1 MLDAAIRYKLIEDVF
16 TFIVD
21 NKEKLFIMNRLC
33 TQDTDYWIENDFQFV
48 CSCLKYYRENDQIF
62 NGKFKPKG
70 SIMIIT
76 SYNEPLILSVIP
88 IINAIIAG
96 NKVTCKPS
104 KRALD
109 IINFIWVNSGI
120 KKRYHLDLDII
131 TLSNNDD
138 LVNIVKSVV
147 AVYFFGGIDVAK
159 KIAKVC
165 ADNFVEFRPEIEAA
179 DCMIVKYKNKIPD
192 KRLIESILEQSF
204 THAGQSCQRIQGAYV
219 DYNNYENFQKLLKD
233 GLRDF
238 FINKKIN
245 KHIRPGYVVDHC
257 QYKKL
262 MDDIRESAPGEV
274 FKMESD
280 LPILVLR
287 PDANSE
293 FINNAY
299 FLPVFW
305 VKTFK
310 TDEDLIKLINS
321 RRFFLGLNIM
331 SDDDVFLR
339 EVIDKTSY
347 SRYTINMVHINIGSS
362 EGWGGMWPTGYL
374 GYQSWILHFVNTY
387 AIIEQ

>member
-1 MLDAAIRYKLIEDVF
+1 MLDAVIRHKLIEDVL

-33 TQDTDYWIENDFQFV
+33 TQDTDYWIEKDFQFV
-48 CSCLKYYRENDQIF
+48 CSCLKYYRENDKIF
-62 NGKFKPKG
+62 NGNFKPKG
-70 SIMIIT
+70 NVMVIT

-96 NKVTCKPS
+96 NRIICKPS
-104 KRALD
+104 KRSLD
-109 IINFIWVNSGI
+109 IINFIWLCSGI
-120 KKRYHLDLDII
+120 KKRHHLDLDII

-179 DCMIVKYKNKIPD
+179 DCTIVKYKNKNID

-219 DYNNYENFQKLLKD
+219 DHDNYENFQKLLKD
-233 GLRDF
+233 GLRDL

-245 KHIRPGYVVDHC
+245 RHIRPDYVVDHR
-257 QYKKL
+257 QYEKL
-262 MDDIRESAPGEV
+262 IDNIRDSVPREV
-274 FKMESD
+274 FKVEDS
-280 LPILVLR
+280 LPVLVLR
-287 PDANSE
+287 PAANSE

-310 TDEDLIKLINS
+310 TDEDLIKLVNS

-331 SDDDVFLR
+331 SDDDAFSR
-339 EVIDKTSY
+339 EVIGKTSY
-347 SRYTINMVHINIGSS
+347 SRYTINTVHTNISNS

-374 GYQSWILHFVNTY
+374 GYQSWILHFVNAYTV
-387 AIIEQ
+387 IE